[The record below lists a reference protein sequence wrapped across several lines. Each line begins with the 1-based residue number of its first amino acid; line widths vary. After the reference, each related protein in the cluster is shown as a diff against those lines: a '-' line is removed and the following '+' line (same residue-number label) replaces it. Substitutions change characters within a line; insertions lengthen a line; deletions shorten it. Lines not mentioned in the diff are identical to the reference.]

1 MKNYAVIDFSI
12 GSISLLIGG
21 VEGRSQEVI
30 FKTKTPL
37 HLQDFMTSSGKLKAR
52 GLERLLSEA
61 DSLIRKANSLNVE
74 DIYAISTTLLRN
86 IGNADEIA
94 REIQLHTGLEIVNLS
109 GADEAYAVY
118 VANSRYRIL
127 EKAMLLHIGSSSTD
141 LCDYSQPRKDA
152 MFNLDF
158 GADTITRNFVK
169 DLYPDDEELEAIHR
183 YVVKAIE
190 DCREKT
196 GKRKF
201 ENAVVAGT
209 NARAVYKVYRAFYDI
224 EEKQVPLMQTKK
236 LERLQK
242 ALRKEKKRSR
252 LLLDNVPDR
261 AYMILPVI
269 ETMLALLDHFSI
281 NDITVSSLGV
291 KEGWFRYIMDRKNE
305 DRETID

>member
-21 VEGRSQEVI
+21 VEGRCQEVI
-30 FKTKTPL
+30 FKTKTQL
-37 HLQDFMTSSGKLKAR
+37 HLPDYMTSSGILKGK
-52 GLERLLSEA
+52 GLERLLEEA
-61 DSLIRKANSLNVE
+61 DLLIRKANSLNVE

-86 IGNADEIA
+86 LENAGEVA

-118 VANSRYRIL
+118 VANARYRIL
-127 EKAMLLHIGSSSTD
+127 EKAMLLHIGSSSTEI
-141 LCDYSQPRKDA
+141 CDYGQPRKDA

-158 GADTITRNFVK
+158 GAETLTRNFVK
-169 DLYPDDEELEAIHR
+169 DIYPDDDELEDIHE
-183 YVVKAIE
+183 YVVKALE
-190 DCREKT
+190 KSSEKT

-224 EEKQVPLMQTKK
+224 EEKQIPLMQTKK
-236 LERLQK
+236 LDRLQK
-242 ALRKEKKRSR
+242 ALRKEKKRTK
-252 LLLDNVPDR
+252 LLLDNVPE
-261 AYMILPVI
+261 MTSVILPVI
-269 ETMLALLDHFSI
+269 EMMLALLDHFHI